1 MKVLRLGLVRVV
13 RVEGLEIVRDFS
25 FVRLAGSEVTGTV
38 AAFQRF
44 ALEASK
50 A

>member
-1 MKVLRLGLVRVV
+1 VRVV

-25 FVRLAGSEVTGTV
+25 FVRLAGAEATGAA

-44 ALEASK
+44 ATGVASVR
-50 A
+50 